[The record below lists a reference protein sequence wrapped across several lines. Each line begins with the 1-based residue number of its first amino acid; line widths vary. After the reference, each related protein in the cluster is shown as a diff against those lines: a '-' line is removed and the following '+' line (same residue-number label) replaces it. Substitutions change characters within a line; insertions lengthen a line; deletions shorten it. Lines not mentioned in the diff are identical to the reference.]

1 MQHCHVWYS
10 CSVQANAVLA
20 CVLNAV
26 LCVQPDL
33 VMIQWSDLCTQS
45 NMSCNTGAA
54 GEAVPGS
61 EPVLPAALPSAL
73 PQPSLGEKV
82 ASKAGRGSKVA
93 AKPAKAVELP
103 PEVFQRDEPFVLPS
117 AVSKVRD
124 VCSPSWC
131 LQGK

>member
-1 MQHCHVWYS
+1 M
-10 CSVQANAVLA
+10 LA